1 MVQSQQ
7 FEFNP
12 TSNAFLILRHP
23 FCISFFASPHDSGF
37 GDRYNSAQK
46 KKVAA
51 ATFENQLWDSWTLQ
65 RRLTDLSLLSPPR
78 PQCDGDVPWTPRWR
92 KEKVAWLK
100 RDAMWLGERPFCK
113 RTRNTVENKFPS
125 VRYKQIH
132 KTTTWPAFTST
143 DNHKDHFPHYDSVP
157 TSVAGAPETIKQKQ
171 PLASTGGLGRL
182 RPPEQEVNR
191 R

>member
-1 MVQSQQ
+1 
-7 FEFNP
+7 
-12 TSNAFLILRHP
+12 
-23 FCISFFASPHDSGF
+23 
-37 GDRYNSAQK
+37 
-46 KKVAA
+46 
-51 ATFENQLWDSWTLQ
+51 
-65 RRLTDLSLLSPPR
+65 
-78 PQCDGDVPWTPRWR
+78 
-92 KEKVAWLK
+92 
-100 RDAMWLGERPFCK
+100 MWLGERPFCK